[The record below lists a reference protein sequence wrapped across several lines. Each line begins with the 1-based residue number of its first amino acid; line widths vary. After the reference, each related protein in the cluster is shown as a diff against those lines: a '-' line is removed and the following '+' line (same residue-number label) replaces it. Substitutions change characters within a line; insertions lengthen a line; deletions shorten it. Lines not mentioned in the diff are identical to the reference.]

1 MRKSHDKQNKQN
13 VESST
18 NVSEKE
24 LKSTEQILHKR
35 PKIQFRTP
43 AQEKLWNLIDE
54 HEIVMIAGP
63 AGTGKS
69 HVSVA
74 KAIELVAT
82 KKYKRIIIIK
92 PVVEADEHLGFLPGD
107 VDEKLTPYTFS
118 TYYLFEKILGK
129 RRLEALEENEH
140 LVVMAL
146 AYLRGVNIDNSVL
159 IFEEAQ
165 NCTPKQMKTLLTRIG
180 ENSKF
185 IISGDLE
192 QSDRYKFEKDS
203 GLYIAI
209 EKLKDLSEIGTFE
222 FTQADIVRNP
232 IIGKILKKLNG
243 SIDKMK

>member
-13 VESST
+13 AESST

-35 PKIQFRTP
+35 PKIQFRTS

-54 HEIVMIAGP
+54 HEIVMISGP

-69 HVSVA
+69 HISVA
-74 KAIELVAT
+74 KAIELIAT

-129 RRLEALEENEH
+129 RRMEALEENEH

-209 EKLKDLSEIGTFE
+209 EKLKDLLEIGTFE

-243 SIDKMK
+243 SIDK